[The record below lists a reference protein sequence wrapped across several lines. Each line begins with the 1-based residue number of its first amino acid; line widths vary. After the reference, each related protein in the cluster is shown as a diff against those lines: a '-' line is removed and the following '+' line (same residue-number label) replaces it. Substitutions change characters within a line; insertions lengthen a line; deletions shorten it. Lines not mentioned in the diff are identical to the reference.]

1 MLITDS
7 YLGNRFN
14 GQQIAADAYDDFL
27 KKKGGAAVRSAGAP
41 PTKRQQKKA
50 GRAQKKELKKQGLA
64 PKKGP
69 FKKLKAAATGI
80 NSPAA
85 KKTGLFGI
93 KKKINPILA
102 KLKKP
107 IAPAPAPAPIDAAEA
122 SAELNEAETP
132 LPDNQAEALADGAST
147 DLGEISDKTP
157 AAEPETPAEAE
168 SSTPAE
174 PLPEPGSEEEQFYA
188 YDLEQWPRGRARR
201 RSNSYDSFDEPKEGE
216 KKSADKK
223 KGISVGAVFGLLG
236 AVAAGAIAMYVVMS
250 AGEKTGEP
258 ELNLKR
264 VY

>member
-7 YLGNRFN
+7 YLGNRFS
-14 GQQIAADAYDDFL
+14 GPQIAADAYDDFL
-27 KKKGGAAVRSAGAP
+27 KKKGGAARPAGAA

-50 GRAQKKELKKQGLA
+50 VKAQKKELRKQGLA

-69 FKKLKAAATGI
+69 FGKRKAAATGI

-93 KKKINPILA
+93 KQKLNPVLA

-107 IAPAPAPAPIDAAEA
+107 APAPAADPPDEAPEA
-122 SAELNEAETP
+122 NADMNEAEAP
-132 LPDNQAEALADGAST
+132 LPDSQSEALAEGASN

-157 AAEPETPAEAE
+157 AAETPAPSDAEAP
-168 SSTPAE
+168 SE
-174 PLPEPGSEEEQFYA
+174 PLPEPGTEEEQFYS
-188 YDLEQWPRGRARR
+188 YELEEWPRGRRR
-201 RSNSYDSFDEPKEGE
+201 RTAAFDSFDEPKDAE
-216 KKSADKK
+216 KKPAEKK
-223 KGISVGAVFGLLG
+223 KSGISIGAVFGLLG

-258 ELNLKR
+258 ELKLTR
-264 VY
+264 TY

>member
-14 GQQIAADAYDDFL
+14 GAQVAADAYDDFL
-27 KKKGGAAVRSAGAP
+27 KKKGGAASRPAGAP

-50 GRAQKKELKKQGLA
+50 VKAQKKELKKQGLA
-64 PKKGP
+64 PKKPGL
-69 FKKLKAAATGI
+69 FGKKKAAATGI

-93 KKKINPILA
+93 KQKPNRLLA

-107 IAPAPAPAPIDAAEA
+107 AAPIPAPAPVDAPEAA
-122 SAELNEAETP
+122 SELNEAENA
-132 LPDNQAEALADGAST
+132 LPDNQAEALADGASN

-157 AAEPETPAEAE
+157 PAEPEAPAESEAGTLAE
-168 SSTPAE
+168 
-174 PLPEPGSEEEQFYA
+174 PEPGSEEEQFYA
-188 YDLEQWPRGRARR
+188 YDLERWPRGRTRR
-201 RSNSYDSFDEPKEGE
+201 RSNSYDNFDEPKETE
-216 KKSADKK
+216 KKPAEKK
-223 KGISVGAVFGLLG
+223 KSGISIGAVFGLLG

>member
-14 GQQIAADAYDDFL
+14 GQQIAADAYDNFL
-27 KKKGGAAVRSAGAP
+27 KKKGGAASRPAGSP

-50 GRAQKKELKKQGLA
+50 NKAQKKELKKQGLA

-69 FKKLKAAATGI
+69 FGKRKAATGM

-93 KKKINPILA
+93 KQKINPILA

-107 IAPAPAPAPIDAAEA
+107 ADPIPAPAPMDAADDNK
-122 SAELNEAETP
+122 ELNEAETP
-132 LPDNQAEALADGAST
+132 LPDSQAEALADGAST

-157 AAEPETPAEAE
+157 SAQPEVTPEAE
-168 SSTPAE
+168 GGGQGE
-174 PLPEPGSEEEQFYA
+174 PQPEPGSEEEQFYS
-188 YDLEQWPRGRARR
+188 YDLEKWSGRR
-201 RSNSYDSFDEPKEGE
+201 RRRPSYDSFDEPKEGE
-216 KKSADKK
+216 KKPAEKK
-223 KGISVGAVFGLLG
+223 KTGISVGAVLGLLG

-250 AGEKTGEP
+250 AGEKTGQP
-258 ELNLKR
+258 ELNLTR
-264 VY
+264 TY